1 MPFAVRFFGHM
12 KHYNEDRKQEG
23 MLSER
28 EDKIMLNKLRNVRI
42 AAIVISIVFCIGVL
56 GSLELE
62 KLTIPQTLEYI
73 SVSAAFC
80 GFIAAIE
87 VTARFSKALI
97 TVYARRRRR
106 KLRKIALKRTV
117 SKRTSA
123 AFAA

>member
-1 MPFAVRFFGHM
+1 
-12 KHYNEDRKQEG
+12 
-23 MLSER
+23 
-28 EDKIMLNKLRNVRI
+28 MLNKLRNVRI

-80 GFIAAIE
+80 GFIAVIE
-87 VTARFSKALI
+87 ITARFSKALI

-106 KLRKIALKRTV
+106 KLRKIALKRAV
-117 SKRTSA
+117 SKRASA